1 MPYSFVS
8 CLLIDVGIVW
18 INQLVFREYI
28 YGILMGSSRGI
39 T

>member
-1 MPYSFVS
+1 MPYALIS
-8 CLLIDVGIVW
+8 CLLIDVGIVR